1 MTHLIDESEEKSRFK
16 KKFENDKMNMK
27 NITINIPNQYDMV
40 IQKLIDMEIIPNR
53 SEAIR
58 TALREF
64 LSKEFTNIELMDE
77 FLYEKV
83 E

>member
-1 MTHLIDESEEKSRFK
+1 MTHLLDEYEQKSRFK
-16 KKFENDKMNMK
+16 KEFEDDKMTMK
-27 NITINIPNQYDMV
+27 NITINIPIQYDMV
-40 IQKLIDMEIIPNR
+40 IQKLIDKEIISNR

-64 LSKEFTNIELMDE
+64 LSKEFTNIELMDD
-77 FLYEKV
+77 FLNERV